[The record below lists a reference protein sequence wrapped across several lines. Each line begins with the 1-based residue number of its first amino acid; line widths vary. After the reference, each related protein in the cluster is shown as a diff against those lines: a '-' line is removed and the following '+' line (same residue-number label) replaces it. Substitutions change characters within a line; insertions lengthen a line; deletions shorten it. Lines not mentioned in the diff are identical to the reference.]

1 MDQTWTPIIIDGI
14 LMESHPEQKP
24 GEVWLTN
31 CDGDEPDDF
40 DCIGYQTKRAGQRAY
55 DKDGKVVSRCF
66 PVFVSTAE
74 YNKVMGDVNKVEI
87 GH

>member
-1 MDQTWTPIIIDGI
+1 MDQTCTPAVLNDA
-14 LMESHPEQKP
+14 LHVTHPEQKP

-31 CDGDEPDDF
+31 CNGDEPDDF

-74 YNKVMGDVNKVEI
+74 YNKVMDGVKVEI